1 LKDEGLPS
9 TTPGCAACQSELS
22 AAARYCAQ
30 CGVAVHRGLAG
41 DPLVQDDIRLVSI
54 LFADVKGFTHLSE
67 QLEPEAIRE
76 ILNGCFDGMAAC
88 VRRYGGTVDKYIGDC
103 LMALFGAPASHGD
116 DAVRSVR
123 AALAMQT
130 FMTGYA
136 EGVLERYGHHLAVRI
151 GICTGK
157 VFAGFV
163 GDARHQ
169 AYTVI
174 GDAANVAERIE
185 SVAPSGGVLIGETTY
200 RSVRGHFQV
209 EALEPLP
216 LKGKSQPVAVYRVI
230 ADRPKRSFRIGV
242 RTLYGTEVE
251 MIGRGPELAVMRQQW
266 GLALAE
272 RCCTALTVVGAEGLG
287 KSRLVHEFLKFLSES
302 GVSNEFL
309 IGSATPH
316 GQSPL
321 EAYEALVLGLAR
333 TPRRADPSLA
343 MRRMIALCQGAI
355 DEPQRAKSVCENL
368 LLLTGFRSP
377 GEEDW
382 RATQLQQ
389 FRAVGDL
396 IEGIAQRIPV
406 FLVLEDFHCST
417 EQSRALTS
425 YLSERLGEVPVF
437 ILCLARP
444 EFNEAVPEWEGALKR
459 HRVVEL
465 QPLSEAVCQSL
476 VRHLLRHTESL
487 PDALVNQVAQR
498 ADGNPFYVEEI
509 IRDLVDRNIIRIDAD
524 DLWRLVGESAH
535 LEVPATVEGVLQAR
549 LDRLSP
555 PARELLHRA
564 AVVGRIFWRG
574 SLIALGATADE
585 ALDEHLAEL
594 ERRELV
600 FRRRDSA
607 IAGEVEYIFKQK
619 LVRDVAYANILKR
632 QRVAYHREV
641 ARWLEAHRGGR
652 WDDALLGY
660 HYAHGEAPQ
669 EAVNALLRAGDV
681 AAGYQ
686 ALGEA
691 LADLDFAARLASE
704 HTDLTL
710 AVEWTDRLVP
720 ASAVIQIARGGV
732 YLAMGEHEKALA
744 ELARAEEAMGMFGHV
759 AGTARCITLKGEVLL
774 AEAQH
779 HKRSPREDIGE
790 LAICARD
797 LAQAAGDDVAEFAA
811 RLLAGQHMLKRR
823 GVTEAEAELSGLLE
837 VANRME
843 LELSQQLRLASLRA
857 SVLGAAGDRGGAEW
871 FLRDALA
878 GIGPADDVRP
888 ALVSGLLGQLAEVME
903 QRGERPDA
911 KHLRVL
917 ADQRL
922 ARTVSAA

>member
-1 LKDEGLPS
+1 VS
-9 TTPGCAACQSELS
+9 TSKPGCAACQSDLS
-22 AAARYCAQ
+22 AEARYCAQ
-30 CGVAVHRGLAG
+30 CGVAVHPGLAG
-41 DPLVQDDIRLVSI
+41 EPLVQDDIRLVSI

-76 ILNGCFDGMAAC
+76 ILNGCFEGMASC

-123 AALAMQT
+123 AALAMQN
-130 FMTGYA
+130 FMTDYA

-163 GDARHQ
+163 GDAQHQ

-200 RSVRGHFQV
+200 RSVRGHVQV
-209 EALEPLP
+209 EALEPFP

-230 ADRPKRSFRIGV
+230 ADQPRRSFRIGV

-266 GLALAE
+266 NLALAE
-272 RCCTALTVVGAEGLG
+272 RCCTALTVIGAEGLG
-287 KSRLVHEFLKFLSES
+287 KSRLVHEFLKYLSES
-302 GVSNEFL
+302 GASNEFL
-309 IGSATPH
+309 IGSSTPH

-333 TPRRADPSLA
+333 TPRRADPALA

-355 DEPQRAKSVCENL
+355 DEPQQAKSVCENL

-382 RATQLQQ
+382 RATQMQQ

-396 IEGIAQRIPV
+396 IEGIAGRVPV

-425 YLSERLGEVPVF
+425 YLSERLGAVPVF

-444 EFNEAVPEWEGALKR
+444 EFSDAVPDWESQLQL
-459 HRVVEL
+459 HRVIDL
-465 QPLSEAVCQSL
+465 KPLGEAVCKSL
-476 VRHLLRHTESL
+476 VRHLLRHTEPL
-487 PDALVNQVAQR
+487 PDSLVNQVAQR

-509 IRDLVDRNIIRIDAD
+509 IRDLVDRNVIRIDAD
-524 DLWRLVGESAH
+524 DLWRLIGDAAD

-585 ALDEHLAEL
+585 ALDDHLAEL

-641 ARWLEAHRGGR
+641 ARWLEAHRSGR

-660 HYAHGEAPQ
+660 HYAHGEAPE
-669 EAVNALLRAGDV
+669 EAIDALLRAGDT

-691 LADLDFAARLASE
+691 LANLDFSARLVES
-704 HTDLTL
+704 HPDLTL
-710 AVEWTDRLVP
+710 GVHWAERPVP
-720 ASAVIQIARGGV
+720 ASAVIQMASGAV
-732 YLAMGEHEKALA
+732 FLAMGEHDKALVELALA
-744 ELARAEEAMGMFGHV
+744 EEKMARFGHV
-759 AGTARCITLKGEVLL
+759 GGTARCITSKGEVLL
-774 AEAQH
+774 AEA
-779 HKRSPREDIGE
+779 KKNDAVPREDIGE

-797 LAQAAGDDVAEFAA
+797 MAQAAGDDDAEFEARILAVQHILEHLGSSAA
-811 RLLAGQHMLKRR
+811 L
-823 GVTEAEAELSGLLE
+823 AELGGLLK
-837 VANRME
+837 VADRMS
-843 LELSQQLRLASLRA
+843 LGLPQQLNLAALRS
-857 SVLGAAGDRGGAEW
+857 SVLESSGDRGGAEW
-871 FLRDALA
+871 FLREALA

-888 ALVSGLLGQLAEVME
+888 ALVAGVLGQLAKVME
-903 QRGERPDA
+903 ARGERPDA
-911 KHLRVL
+911 QHLRAL
-917 ADQRL
+917 AEQRL